1 MSTTLKYV
9 RHSAAGFVVWPA
21 KYPGLT
27 HLEVE
32 LAIRCADDVPRGEVL
47 SAGFVIFDADGLPIC
62 NGRSD
67 SLDVD
72 SREDDTAALRAEW
85 GMQAPS
91 AAPAPLNPAAFAEA
105 QKFGAGLDDQS
116 LEHGEPAL

>member
-1 MSTTLKYV
+1 MSAALKFV
-9 RHSAAGFVVWPA
+9 RHSTAGFVVWPA

-91 AAPAPLNPAAFAEA
+91 APAPLNPAAFAEA
-105 QKFGAGLDDQS
+105 QKFGAGLDDSS
-116 LEHGEPAL
+116 LEQPSEVL